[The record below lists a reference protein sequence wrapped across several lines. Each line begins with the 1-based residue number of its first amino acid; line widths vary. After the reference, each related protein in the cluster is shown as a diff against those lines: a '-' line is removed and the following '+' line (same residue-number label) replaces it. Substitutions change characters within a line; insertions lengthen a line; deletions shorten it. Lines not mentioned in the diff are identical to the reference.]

1 MTSALDMSLADIIKT
16 QKTSRPRK
24 DAPRSG
30 ARGSARG
37 SRASGPTRSSG
48 PTRTSGRTGR
58 QARDKKP
65 YTAGAQQYKATPVA
79 PLHTSVIRQSA
90 PDGSKMNVSNLHT
103 GVSAE
108 DLKNVF
114 TSRVGPLKK
123 CSIMYDQN
131 GKSTGTALI
140 HFSRVGDAAIAM
152 QKFNGVPLDGK
163 PMRIEL
169 VIAPGAVQAALPTAN
184 APRAPRAAG
193 NSNQRQPQQ
202 RGQGAT
208 RGGDRAGRGR
218 GRSGRQGEKKTPKTA
233 DQLDAE
239 MTDYMQVDA

>member
-16 QKTSRPRK
+16 QKTNRPRK
-24 DAPRSG
+24 DAPRGG
-30 ARGSARG
+30 ARGG
-37 SRASGPTRSSG
+37 RASG

-58 QARDKKP
+58 QTRDKKP

-108 DLKNVF
+108 DLKMVF

-123 CSIMYDQN
+123 CTIMYDQN
-131 GKSTGTALI
+131 GKSTGNALV

-152 QKFNGVPLDGK
+152 QKFNGVQLDGR
-163 PMRIEL
+163 PMKIEL
-169 VIAPGAVQAALPTAN
+169 VIAPGAVQAALPVAN

-193 NSNQRQPQQ
+193 NNQRQPQQ
-202 RGQGAT
+202 RGQGAA

-218 GRSGRQGEKKTPKTA
+218 GRNGRQGEKKTPKTA

>member
-16 QKTSRPRK
+16 QKASRPRK
-24 DAPRSG
+24 DTPRGARSG
-30 ARGSARG
+30 ARSGRTG
-37 SRASGPTRSSG
+37 GPT
-48 PTRTSGRTGR
+48 RTGR

-65 YTAGAQQYKATPVA
+65 YSAGAQQYKATPVA
-79 PLHTSVIRQSA
+79 PLHTSVIRQSV
-90 PDGSKMNVSNLHT
+90 PDGSKMNVSNLDSR
-103 GVSAE
+103 VSAE
-108 DLKNVF
+108 DLKLVF
-114 TSRVGPLKK
+114 SSRVGPLKK
-123 CSIMYDQN
+123 CTLMYDQK

-163 PMRIEL
+163 PMKIEL

-184 APRAPRAAG
+184 TPRTPKAAG
-193 NSNQRQPQQ
+193 NQKQSQ

-208 RGGDRAGRGR
+208 RGGRGR
-218 GRSGRQGEKKTPKTA
+218 GRNGGRQGEKKAPKTA

-239 MTDYMQVDA
+239 MNDYMQVDA